1 MISEHLIFSGVVG
14 FVVSFCLCVMIIFA
28 SKRLHFFMDSANS
41 EKPQR
46 FHTDNTSRAGGMGI
60 FIAFCCS
67 YILFFGYDR
76 LMLGLLFGAFIIFFS
91 GLAED
96 FSSSLN
102 PKIRLILQCFGTF
115 LACFL
120 MSVYIKDLSL
130 GFELPKVL
138 GVLFSIFAL
147 VGVTNAIN
155 IIDGFN
161 GLASGV
167 CLLIFGAI
175 GFVAFEIGDKD
186 IFEICI
192 LIIVAILGFFVLNFP
207 KGKIFLG
214 DGGAYF
220 LGFLAGFL
228 LILLTQK
235 NANVSAWFGLSV
247 MIYPVWEV
255 LFSIFRRKSKK
266 LQAMQPDSLHLHTLL
281 FSALSKRTRISS
293 FKNAQTSLLLM
304 LCNTPFIALSCALYQ
319 NTPALI
325 TLSVGFMVLY
335 SFCYIFLRR
344 KV

>member
-1 MISEHLIFSGVVG
+1 MMSEHLIFSGVVG
-14 FVVSFCLCVMIIFA
+14 FVASFCLCVMIIFA
-28 SKRLHFFMDSANS
+28 SKRLHFFVDSANS
-41 EKPQR
+41 KKPQR
-46 FHTDNTSRAGGMGI
+46 FHTDNTSRAGGVGI

-102 PKIRLILQCFGTF
+102 PKIRLILQCFGAF

-161 GLASGV
+161 GLASGI

-175 GFVAFEIGDKD
+175 GFVAFEVGDKD

-192 LIIVAILGFFVLNFP
+192 LIIMAILGFFVLNFP

-235 NANVSAWFGLSV
+235 NANVSTWFGLSV

-255 LFSIFRRKSKK
+255 LFSIYRKKFIRGLSP
-266 LQAMQPDSLHLHTLL
+266 MQPDKIHFHMLIFKRFVKSNPLT
-281 FSALSKRTRISS
+281 SMSICAL
-293 FKNAQTSLLLM
+293 QV
-304 LCNTPFIALSCALYQ
+304 PFIVLSCVFYD
-319 NTPALI
+319 NTFALI
-325 TLSVGFMVLY
+325 SISMLFVLVY
-335 SFCYIFLRR
+335 MFVYKRLVYFAW
-344 KV
+344 KGKK